1 MSMPTVCAIMLTR
14 DRPAM
19 TARAVESFRR
29 QTYENKDLL
38 ILDSGGEGESFDDD
52 AADIWH
58 AWHPEFAMKTI
69 GELRNQAIAM
79 GGVAS
84 ELDIIAH
91 FDSDDLSHPNRLAE
105 QVALLQSSGADC
117 VGYNEMIFWQS
128 PATVENWK
136 ERAASG
142 ESQIG
147 LAWLYSNHI
156 PPNYVLGTSL
166 CYWRK
171 AWEAHPFDDI
181 NQGEDMR
188 FVGKVK
194 TVGVSAL
201 SVGMDGTSRGCARCF
216 SIPCMCEPRM
226 IAAIHGNQSSRYDP
240 AGKPNNFRRVPEW
253 DNWCAERMKL

>member
-1 MSMPTVCAIMLTR
+1 MPQPKTLVSCVLLSCGTVRAAMKERAIR
-14 DRPAM
+14 SY
-19 TARAVESFRR
+19 ES
-29 QTYENKDLL
+29 QTYENREL
-38 ILDSGGEGESFDDD
+38 IVYEG
-52 AADIWH
+52 
-58 AWHPEFAMKTI
+58 TGRI
-69 GELRNQAIAM
+69 GALRNAANALSH
-79 GGVAS
+79 GS
-84 ELDIIAH
+84 IICH
-91 FDSDDLSHPNRLAE
+91 FDEDDWSAPQRVAE
-105 QVALLQSSGADC
+105 QVALLESTGADC
-117 VGYNEMIFWQS
+117 VGINEMIFWQS

-226 IAAIHGNQSSRYDP
+226 ITSIHGGNTSPFDP
-240 AGKPNNFRRVPEW
+240 EKGAMCRRVPQW
-253 DNWCAERMKL
+253 DAYCSERMALCQHE